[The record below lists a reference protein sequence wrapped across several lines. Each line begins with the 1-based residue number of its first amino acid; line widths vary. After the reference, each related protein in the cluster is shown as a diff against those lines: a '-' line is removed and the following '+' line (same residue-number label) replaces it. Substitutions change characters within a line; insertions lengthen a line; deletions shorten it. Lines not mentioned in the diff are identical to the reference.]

1 MLTREKLADLYGQ
14 LRDTK
19 VLSIYLD
26 GNGNDPAERKV
37 WRKELDHEIEGA
49 RERLADASAEEKEA
63 FESAVSLLM
72 AEIDDF
78 NAFVPD
84 KGWVGFATR
93 DDVHYAESVPV
104 PLPTL
109 ARWEDGLRVAPYV
122 RGLKQDRMVA
132 AVLLD
137 SQRARIF
144 EYRDGELVE
153 PESLRAD
160 TFIGDLTDVNISKR
174 AATHTGTRGE
184 TGTDAAQRAL
194 EVTSERMRKKLM
206 EVVTEL
212 VGDKGLLIIGGTPEM
227 VSAAASSVPRAME
240 GRVAER
246 PSLHLEMTTAEVKEA
261 VETAASELT
270 QEIQSRLVDQ
280 VIDQALANGRGCLGR
295 ESTERA
301 LLERRVD
308 TLLLARS
315 FIDENQDFADHCV
328 GTAFE
333 QHAEVEEVSG
343 EADDRLMEEGSG
355 IGARLRYKIPQ
366 EQPEAVQGS
375 EVGAGD

>member
-1 MLTREKLADLYGQ
+1 MLTREKLAELYGQ
-14 LRDTK
+14 LRGAK
-19 VLSIYLD
+19 ILSVYLD
-26 GNGNDPAERKV
+26 GNGKDPAERKV
-37 WRKELDHEIEGA
+37 WRKKLDHEIEGA
-49 RERLADASAEEKEA
+49 RARLEDASADEKDA
-63 FESAVSLLM
+63 FEKAASLLM
-72 AEIDDF
+72 AEIDEF

-84 KGWVGFATR
+84 KGWVGFATPEEI
-93 DDVHYAESVPV
+93 HYAESVPV

-109 ARWEDGLRVAPYV
+109 ARWEQGIRVAPYI
-122 RGLKQDRMVA
+122 RGLKQDRVVA

-160 TFIGDLTDVNISKR
+160 TFIGDLTDVNSSKR
-174 AATHTGTRGE
+174 ASTHTGTRGE

-206 EVVTEL
+206 EVVSEL
-212 VGDKGLLIIGGTPEM
+212 VGDKGLVVIGGTPEM
-227 VSAAASSVPRAME
+227 VSAASSSVPKAMQ

-246 PSLHLEMTTAEVKEA
+246 PSLHVEMSTAEVKEA
-261 VETAASELT
+261 VEGAASELT
-270 QEIQSRLVDQ
+270 REIQSRLVDQ
-280 VIDQALANGRGCLGR
+280 VIDQALANGRGSLGR

-308 TLLLARS
+308 TLLLARA

-343 EADDRLMEEGSG
+343 EADDRLMEAGGG
-355 IGARLRYKIPQ
+355 IGARLRYKIPE
-366 EQPEAVQGS
+366 EQPEGVQGS
-375 EVGAGD
+375 ETGVGN